1 MSETEDLISGATA
14 KIKEYTTVDDAVV
27 AGLVKYL
34 GIALRSSKDASLV
47 SCSDPVELERVRENF
62 LKKKLGMTDSDADL
76 DAAIKDICETMKD
89 SRQKCRVT
97 FCYLLAEKLGRM
109 SDLT

>member
-1 MSETEDLISGATA
+1 MSNEIFDNAVA
-14 KIKEYTTVDDAVV
+14 KIKGYTTVDEAVV
-27 AGLVKYL
+27 NGLIKYL

-47 SCSDPVELERVRENF
+47 SCTDPVELERVRNNF

-76 DAAIKDICETMKD
+76 DAAIKDICETMKAD
-89 SRQKCRVT
+89 RNKCRVT